1 MSKNQK
7 LDYWAILCGKDYK
20 KISIM
25 LIVSVILFLVMRVLI
40 YFLKGAGVINLF
52 HLLTIVFLIG
62 SGAWYLY
69 MLYAKRRVYAD
80 EKLDLYTEDILQNA
94 VFDGRT
100 YIVTKNYIYHQLTPW
115 KPVQLRSVEWVYRK
129 RVSSGTHTADTIVM
143 WMRNG
148 KKQEIGW
155 KLNFTESDVYNLVKV
170 HNQSVMIGVSDANRK
185 EYKERT
191 MNNIQ

>member
-20 KISIM
+20 RIQIM
-25 LIVSVILFLVMRVLI
+25 LIVSVILFLVMCVVI
-40 YFLKGAGVINLF
+40 YFFDGTVIDFL
-52 HLLTIVFLIG
+52 HVLTIVFLIG
-62 SGAWYLY
+62 SGVWYLY
-69 MLYAKRRVYAD
+69 MIYVKRRVYTD

-94 VFDGRT
+94 VFDSRT

-129 RVSSGTHTADTIVM
+129 RVSSGTNTADTIVM

-148 KKQEIGW
+148 KKQEIGR

-170 HNQSVMIGVSDANRK
+170 HNKSVMIGVSDANRK